1 MNEVTRARK
10 HRARM
15 KEQAAGREARRL
27 LQRAR
32 HPKPKTRNVFNL
44 TPKRVAAEREH
55 HE

>member
-32 HPKPKTRNVFNL
+32 HPKPKARTGFNL
-44 TPKRVAAEREH
+44 TPKRVAKREN